1 MRSLAELRAMSVR
14 HPDATEI
21 GTGLTAFFL
30 VLIVSLLQWG
40 PTVDGAV
47 RGLSLGAAT
56 AVIAYLIP
64 RRRRLAVERRDRE
77 AVEQRLQIAREL
89 HDTVAGTVS
98 AIGIQAAAARRAVDS
113 RPAEAAAALERIE
126 SASRAAN
133 LDLRRMLEALRGD
146 RPQTALPEPGLDQL
160 GALAEEARSSGADVR
175 LTVDPAAMRIVDS
188 ALDHAAYR
196 IVQEALTN
204 VVRHAGPAPVAVD
217 VGVAGDRL
225 QLSVVN
231 GPGSGPGPGGRM
243 PGGGLGLVGMEERAA
258 LFGGALAAGP
268 TPDGGFAVRATLPTG
283 STTGRPI
290 GEGRPA

>member
-1 MRSLAELRAMSVR
+1 MRSLAELRAMSAR

-21 GTGLTAFFL
+21 GIGLSAFFL
-30 VLIVSLLQWG
+30 VLMVALLQWG

-47 RGLSLGAAT
+47 RGLSLGVAT
-56 AVIAYLIP
+56 AVLAYLVP

-77 AVEQRLQIAREL
+77 AVEQRLLIAREL

-98 AIGIQAAAARRAVDS
+98 AIGIQAAAARRAIDS
-113 RPAEAAAALERIE
+113 RPAEAAVALERIE
-126 SASRAAN
+126 LASRAAN

-146 RPQTALPEPGLDQL
+146 GPPSTLPEPGLDRL
-160 GALAEEARSSGADVR
+160 GELVEEARSSGSEVR
-175 LTVDPAAMRIVDS
+175 LTVDPAALRIADP

-204 VVRHAGPAPVAVD
+204 VARHAGPVAVAVD

-231 GPGSGPGPGGRM
+231 APGSGPSAPGRM
-243 PGGGLGLVGMEERAA
+243 PGSGLGLVGMEERAA
-258 LFGGALAAGP
+258 LFGGALAARP
-268 TPDGGFAVRATLPTG
+268 TPEGGFAVRATLPIAT
-283 STTGRPI
+283 STARPMA
-290 GEGRPA
+290 EGRPA

>member
-1 MRSLAELRAMSVR
+1 MTAR

-30 VLIVSLLQWG
+30 VLIVSLLQWE
-40 PTVDGAV
+40 PTVDAVV

-56 AVIAYLIP
+56 AAVAYLIP

-98 AIGIQAAAARRAVDS
+98 AIGIQAAAARRALDS
-113 RPAEAAAALERIE
+113 RPAEAAVALERIE

-133 LDLRRMLEALRGD
+133 VDLRRMLEALRGD
-146 RPQTALPEPGLDQL
+146 RPQSALPEPGLNRL
-160 GALAEEARSSGADVR
+160 GALAEEARSSGTDVR
-175 LTVDPAAMRIVDS
+175 LTVDPAALRIADP

-204 VVRHAGPAPVAVD
+204 VVRHAGPVAVAVD

-225 QLSVVN
+225 QLAVVN
-231 GPGSGPGPGGRM
+231 GPGSGQGPGGRM

-268 TPDGGFAVRATLPTG
+268 TPDGGFAVRATLPIG
-283 STTGRPI
+283 SSAGRPI
-290 GEGRPA
+290 GEGRTA

>member
-1 MRSLAELRAMSVR
+1 MRPLAELRAMSAR

-21 GTGLTAFFL
+21 GTGLSAFFL
-30 VLIVSLLQWG
+30 VLIVSFLQWG

-56 AVIAYLIP
+56 AVVAYLIP
-64 RRRRLAVERRDRE
+64 RRRRLAVERRDRA
-77 AVEQRLQIAREL
+77 AVEQRLRIAREL

-98 AIGIQAAAARRAVDS
+98 AIGIQAAAARRALDS
-113 RPAEAAAALERIE
+113 RPAEAAAALARIE

-146 RPQTALPEPGLDQL
+146 GPPPTLPEPGLDRL
-160 GALAEEARSSGADVR
+160 TALAEEARSSGADVR
-175 LTVDPAAMRIVDS
+175 LTVDPAALRIADP

-204 VVRHAGPAPVAVD
+204 VVRHAGPVAVAVD

-225 QLSVVN
+225 QLAVVN

-243 PGGGLGLVGMEERAA
+243 PGSGLGLVGMEERAA
-258 LFGGALAAGP
+258 LFGGAVAAGP
-268 TPDGGFAVRATLPTG
+268 APDGGFAVRATLPIR
-283 STTGRPI
+283 STTERPV
-290 GEGRPA
+290 GQGRPA